1 MLDFSSFWSKADE
14 NLKAAQLCFDNGFY
28 NACANR
34 GYYSMYHAAIAIL
47 IARGF
52 PPTQKHIDH
61 GWVQSVFARELINR
75 KKIFQG
81 KVRRYLFDSQEV
93 RNDADYKNI
102 MISKKT
108 ANRQLLKS
116 TEFISV
122 IKVEVEH
129 AKS

>member
-1 MLDFSSFWSKADE
+1 MLDFSSFWNKADE
-14 NLKAAQLCFDNGFY
+14 NLKAAQLCFDNCFY
-28 NACANR
+28 NAGTNR
-34 GYYSMYHAAIAIL
+34 AYYAMYHAAIAIL

-52 PPTQKHIDH
+52 PPTQKQIDH

-75 KKIFQG
+75 KKIFPG
-81 KVRRYLFDSQEV
+81 KFRRYLFDCQEV
-93 RNDADYKNI
+93 RNDADYKDL

-108 ANRQLLKS
+108 ANRQLLKA

-122 IKVEVEH
+122 IKLEFNN

>member
-1 MLDFSSFWSKADE
+1 MYDFSIFWTKADE
-14 NLKAAQLCFDNGFY
+14 NLKATQLCFDNGFY

-75 KKIFQG
+75 KKIFQS
-81 KVRRYLFDSQEV
+81 KFRRYLFDSQII
-93 RNDADYKNI
+93 RNDADYDEMSIN
-102 MISKKT
+102 KKT
-108 ANRQLLKS
+108 AKRQLNGCR
-116 TEFISV
+116 EFIDI
-122 IKVEVEH
+122 IKQELRND
-129 AKS
+129 

>member
-1 MLDFSSFWSKADE
+1 MYDFSVFWTKASE

-34 GYYSMYHAAIAIL
+34 AYYAMYHAAIAIL
-47 IARGF
+47 IEKGF
-52 PPTQKHIDH
+52 HPTQKQIDH

-75 KKIFQG
+75 QKVFQG
-81 KVRRYLFDSQEV
+81 KFRRYLLDSQEV

-102 MISKKT
+102 MVSKKT

-116 TEFISV
+116 TEFISA
-122 IKVEVEH
+122 ITVEVKNAE
-129 AKS
+129 S